1 MMKVSPLFLPLWTPE
16 AKKDLENML
25 LSRSEISLNSTLLL
39 DPESRQWSVSNDGS
53 ERGAFSI
60 KLLDVLDASKA
71 TLSYGRLSGPEDLF
85 EARNIV
91 KMMQERITGQ
101 NTSGPKSNSNK
112 LATDLMEFL
121 PPEAVARLVLSKKGL
136 AYVEMPFTT
145 PFPVIR
151 SNEIIEARMGI
162 ILDGESDSTYV
173 TWRPIQHEG
182 DEVRKVVWG
191 ENSLTKAEIEAIK
204 GRNIN
209 EYTHFSLPSLANTQD
224 SAGNNSE
231 SMSLLMA
238 YAEPVPG
245 HDRNIHSRGVTMNGL
260 GMALRLA
267 INSHKAFQAYQ
278 TNAVIQKHFGKEV
291 MRDWNTS
298 DQRLYQIPWENEE
311 DMLEEIGMLPNVI
324 KAIESGIKP
333 FPALVNFVEDL
344 DKERRSPHT
353 TFSADTSLS
362 EKVHAPEFNALVE
375 AGMANLACSVYLHK
389 RNERPNNP
397 SLEL

>member
-1 MMKVSPLFLPLWTPE
+1 MKVSPLFLPLWTPE

-151 SNEIIEARMGI
+151 SNEIIEARI
-162 ILDGESDSTYV
+162 CL
-173 TWRPIQHEG
+173 
-182 DEVRKVVWG
+182 
-191 ENSLTKAEIEAIK
+191 L
-204 GRNIN
+204 
-209 EYTHFSLPSLANTQD
+209 YTSPSPRDRQKSRMPS
-224 SAGNNSE
+224 SA
-231 SMSLLMA
+231 
-238 YAEPVPG
+238 
-245 HDRNIHSRGVTMNGL
+245 
-260 GMALRLA
+260 
-267 INSHKAFQAYQ
+267 
-278 TNAVIQKHFGKEV
+278 
-291 MRDWNTS
+291 
-298 DQRLYQIPWENEE
+298 
-311 DMLEEIGMLPNVI
+311 
-324 KAIESGIKP
+324 
-333 FPALVNFVEDL
+333 
-344 DKERRSPHT
+344 
-353 TFSADTSLS
+353 
-362 EKVHAPEFNALVE
+362 
-375 AGMANLACSVYLHK
+375 
-389 RNERPNNP
+389 
-397 SLEL
+397 

>member
-1 MMKVSPLFLPLWTPE
+1 MKVSPLFLPLWTPE

-91 KMMQERITGQ
+91 KMMQERITGH
-101 NTSGPKSNSNK
+101 NTTGPKSNSNK

-231 SMSLLMA
+231 PMSLLMA

-245 HDRNIHSRGVTMNGL
+245 HDRNIHSRGVNMNGL

-344 DKERRSPHT
+344 DKERRSPQT